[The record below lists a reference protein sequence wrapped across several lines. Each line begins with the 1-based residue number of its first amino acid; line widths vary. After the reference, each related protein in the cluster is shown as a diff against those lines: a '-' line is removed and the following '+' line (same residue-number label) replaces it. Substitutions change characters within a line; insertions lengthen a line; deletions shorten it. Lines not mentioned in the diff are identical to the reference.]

1 MDMTHTREARRT
13 DAPTED
19 STPNDRGEVIAMLAE
34 AGLGQGHGIE
44 WLLDRLTTGEEAAR

>member
-1 MDMTHTREARRT
+1 MTHTREARRT